1 MRKRFK
7 SKKRLNVWKKIIY
20 GIFILIGFFLSYLY
34 FYLKVRNMISS
45 EDYLNYLLKV
55 GFSRQID
62 ASNIKSSFLDK
73 KGIANII
80 NGSIDS
86 DNNGNLNSENNSSNK
101 TENDQDN
108 KQSNSSK
115 NNNDTKEVL
124 NSDKPVIYIYNTHDT
139 EGYASSY
146 FNIYNIKPDVKI
158 ASYYLQ
164 EKLNDLGLN
173 TIVEKRKIKDVLN
186 KNGWV
191 YKDSYKA
198 SRIYLKDTYN
208 SNNSLKF
215 FIDLH
220 RDSSLKGKTTTS
232 IDGKA
237 YARVMFLVGLEHDNY
252 NANLK
257 VATDINNLIKKKYPN
272 LTRGIYKKSGA
283 GVNGIYNQDFNSNCI
298 LIELGG
304 QENTMLEVSNTI
316 DILAG
321 ILYDYIGAN
330 L

>member
-1 MRKRFK
+1 MKKRFK
-7 SKKRLNVWKKIIY
+7 SKKRLNNLKKIIY
-20 GIFILIGFFLSYLY
+20 IIFILIGFFLSYLY
-34 FYLKVRNMISS
+34 FYYKVRSMISS

-55 GFSRQID
+55 GFNNQID
-62 ASNIKSSFLDK
+62 RSYIKSSLLN
-73 KGIANII
+73 NITLT
-80 NGSIDS
+80 NTSQ
-86 DNNGNLNSENNSSNK
+86 
-101 TENDQDN
+101 T
-108 KQSNSSK
+108 K
-115 NNNDTKEVL
+115 NNNINEENTKEVS
-124 NSDKPVIYIYNTHDT
+124 NSIKPVVYIYSTHDT

-173 TIVEKRKIKDVLN
+173 TIVEKRTIKDALN
-186 KNGWV
+186 KNNWV

-198 SRIYLKDTYN
+198 SRIYLEDTYQN
-208 SNNSLKF
+208 NNSLKY
-215 FIDLH
+215 FIDFH
-220 RDSSLKGKTTTS
+220 RDSSLKSKTTTT
-232 IDGKA
+232 IDGKS

-257 VATDINNLIKKKYPN
+257 VATDLNNLIKAQYPG
-272 LTRGIYKKSGA
+272 LTRGIYKKKGP

-298 LIELGG
+298 LIEMGG
-304 QENTMLEVSNTI
+304 QYNTMLEVSNTI

>member
-1 MRKRFK
+1 MSKKFK
-7 SKKRLNVWKKIIY
+7 SKRKLNTWKKIIY
-20 GIFILIGFFLSYLY
+20 MIFILIGFFLSYLY
-34 FYLKVRNMISS
+34 FYYKIRNMVSS

-55 GFSRQID
+55 GFNRQINSSD
-62 ASNIKSSFLDK
+62 IKFSFLDK
-73 KGIANII
+73 SNIANII
-80 NGSIDS
+80 SG
-86 DNNGNLNSENNSSNK
+86 L
-101 TENDQDN
+101 QDD
-108 KQSNSSK
+108 SK
-115 NNNDTKEVL
+115 NNSEEVNNASDDNVKEVA
-124 NSDKPVIYIYNTHDT
+124 NSEKPVIYIYSTHDT

-164 EKLNDLGLN
+164 EKLNDLGLK
-173 TIVEKRKIKDVLN
+173 TIVEKRVIKDALT

-198 SRIYLKDTYN
+198 SRIYLEDTYKN
-208 SNNSLKF
+208 NNSLKF

-220 RDSSLKGKTTTS
+220 RDSSLKSKTTTT
-232 IDGKA
+232 IDGKD

-257 VATDINNLIKKKYPN
+257 VATNINDLIKNKYPN
-272 LTRGIYKKSGA
+272 LTRGIYKKSGP

-304 QENTMLEVSNTI
+304 QYNTMLEVSNTI
-316 DILAG
+316 EVLAK

-330 L
+330 I

>member
-1 MRKRFK
+1 M
-7 SKKRLNVWKKIIY
+7 
-20 GIFILIGFFLSYLY
+20 IFILIGFFLSYLY
-34 FYLKVRNMISS
+34 FYYKIRNMVSS

-55 GFSRQID
+55 GFNRQINSSD
-62 ASNIKSSFLDK
+62 IKSSFLDK
-73 KGIANII
+73 SNIANII
-80 NGSIDS
+80 SG
-86 DNNGNLNSENNSSNK
+86 L
-101 TENDQDN
+101 QDD
-108 KQSNSSK
+108 SK
-115 NNNDTKEVL
+115 NNSEEVNNASDDNVKEVA
-124 NSDKPVIYIYNTHDT
+124 NSEKPVIYIYSTHDT

-164 EKLNDLGLN
+164 EKLNDLGLK
-173 TIVEKRKIKDVLN
+173 TIVEKRVIKDALT

-198 SRIYLKDTYN
+198 SRIYLEDTYKN
-208 SNNSLKF
+208 NNSLKF

-220 RDSSLKGKTTTS
+220 RDSSLKSKTTTT
-232 IDGKA
+232 IDGKD

-257 VATDINNLIKKKYPN
+257 VATNINDLIKNKYPN
-272 LTRGIYKKSGA
+272 LTRGIYKKSGP

-304 QENTMLEVSNTI
+304 QYNTMLEVSNTI
-316 DILAG
+316 EVLAK

-330 L
+330 I

>member
-1 MRKRFK
+1 MSKKFK
-7 SKKRLNVWKKIIY
+7 SKRKLNTWKKIIY
-20 GIFILIGFFLSYLY
+20 MIFILIGFFLSYLY
-34 FYLKVRNMISS
+34 FYYKIRNMVSS

-55 GFSRQID
+55 GFNRQINSSD
-62 ASNIKSSFLDK
+62 IKSSFLDK
-73 KGIANII
+73 SNIANII
-80 NGSIDS
+80 SG
-86 DNNGNLNSENNSSNK
+86 L
-101 TENDQDN
+101 QDD
-108 KQSNSSK
+108 SK
-115 NNNDTKEVL
+115 NNSEEVNNASDDNVKEVA
-124 NSDKPVIYIYNTHDT
+124 NSEKPVIYIYSTHDT

-164 EKLNDLGLN
+164 EKLNDLGLK
-173 TIVEKRKIKDVLN
+173 TIVEKRVIKDALT

-198 SRIYLKDTYN
+198 SRIYLEDTYKN
-208 SNNSLKF
+208 NNSLKF

-220 RDSSLKGKTTTS
+220 RDSSLKSKTTTT
-232 IDGKA
+232 IDGKD

-257 VATDINNLIKKKYPN
+257 VATNINDLIKNKYPN
-272 LTRGIYKKSGA
+272 LTRGIYKKSGP

-304 QENTMLEVSNTI
+304 QYNTMLEVSNTI
-316 DILAG
+316 EILAK

-330 L
+330 I